1 VSLTHAQILQTVERS
16 PACVAA
22 QDKAGWLALF
32 SSEGSVEDPVGSV
45 VNRRGGHPHPHT
57 REDDLGRFWDT
68 FIAGN
73 EIRFEVKADCSGGN
87 ELARNVVIHTRLST
101 GMAIEVPA
109 YLIYEIVEESGELR
123 VQRLR
128 ACWDL
133 RLRSRRALAAGAR
146 GLWTLSV
153 LGAHMMRVQRMAW
166 VLEYSRA
173 LTRGMFG
180 RGGQLVSSLAKALN
194 ARDAQSLGALFAAD
208 AVVELPVG
216 EAPAPC
222 TSLEAG
228 GELASLR
235 LTAPVCAGWLTGFAY
250 ERMRPGGERESG
262 IGFVEF
268 DPASR
273 KIVRARFFAG

>member
-1 VSLTHAQILQTVERS
+1 LSLTPAQILQTVERS

-32 SSEGSVEDPVGSV
+32 ASDGSVEDPVGSA
-45 VNRRGGHPHPHT
+45 VNRRGGHPHPRT
-57 REDDLGRFWDT
+57 GEDDLGRFWDT

-73 EIRFEVKADCSGGN
+73 EIRFEVKADRFGGN
-87 ELARNVVIHTRLST
+87 ELARDVVIHTRLST

-109 YLIYEIVEESGELR
+109 YLVYEIVEERGEPR

-133 RLRSRRALAAGAR
+133 RLRSRRALAAGAS
-146 GLWTLSV
+146 GLRTLTAMS
-153 LGAHMMRVQRMAW
+153 ARMMRVQRIAW

-173 LTRGMFG
+173 LTRGIFG
-180 RGGQLVSSLAKALN
+180 RGGQLASSLANALN
-194 ARDAQSLGALFAAD
+194 ARDVNLLDSLFAAH
-208 AVVELPVG
+208 ASVELPVG
-216 EAPAPC
+216 EAPVFC
-222 TSLEAG
+222 SSLEAR

-235 LTAPVCAGWLTGFAY
+235 ITEPISAGWLTGFAY
-250 ERMRPGGERESG
+250 ERTRPGGEREAG

-268 DPASR
+268 DPPSK